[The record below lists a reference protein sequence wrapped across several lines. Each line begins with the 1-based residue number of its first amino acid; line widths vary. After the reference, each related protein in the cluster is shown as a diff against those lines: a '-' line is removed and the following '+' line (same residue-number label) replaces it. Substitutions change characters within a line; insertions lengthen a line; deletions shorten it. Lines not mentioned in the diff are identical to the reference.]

1 MWFIDGGEMML
12 IFLDTVI
19 YYLYFIMTGVFALLL
34 LRNLFK
40 RERRKGWVYDIVYS
54 YVIMTFILRIIGIK

>member
-1 MWFIDGGEMML
+1 ML

-19 YYLYFIMTGVFALLL
+19 HYFYYVMTAVFALLL

-40 RERRKGWVYDIVYS
+40 RERRKGLVYDIVYS
-54 YVIMTFILRIIGIK
+54 YVIMTFILRVIGIK